1 MWAARAKEF
10 EMAPRKRFIAVAGN
24 MGAGKSELVQFLCR
38 RYGLKPFFEPNDT
51 NPYLADF
58 YADMPRWAF
67 HSQIYFLAHKFRLHR
82 ELMEEPGTVVQDRT
96 IYEDAEIFC
105 ENLFRT
111 GKMSERDYQTY
122 RELYQTICAS
132 LAPPDL
138 MIFLK
143 CPVRTLKKRIAQRG
157 RKMEIDVPTEYLKS
171 LNQLYEEWRKRYTLS
186 PVIELETDRLDYL
199 TDLVDRLDLFRQIE
213 KYVT

>member
-1 MWAARAKEF
+1 MPAK
-10 EMAPRKRFIAVAGN
+10 KRFIAVAGN

-38 RYGLKPFFEPNDT
+38 RYGLRPFYEPNET
-51 NPYLADF
+51 NPYLAGF
-58 YADMPRWAF
+58 YADMKAWAF
-67 HSQIYFLAHKFRLHR
+67 HSQIYFLTHKFRLHR

-105 ENLFRT
+105 ENLKRS
-111 GKMSERDYQTY
+111 GMMSERDYRTY
-122 RELYQTICAS
+122 RELYQTICGS

-143 CPVRTLKKRIAQRG
+143 CPVRTLKKRIQKRG
-157 RKMEIDVPTEYLKS
+157 RKMEIDLPTGYLKR
-171 LNQLYEEWRKRYTLS
+171 LNELYEEWRARYTLS
-186 PVIELETDRLDYL
+186 PVVELETDRLDYL
-199 TDLVDRLDLFRQIE
+199 TDLVDRLDLFKQIE

>member
-1 MWAARAKEF
+1 MSG
-10 EMAPRKRFIAVAGN
+10 PSRKRFLAVAGN

-58 YADMPRWAF
+58 YADMKKWAF
-67 HSQIYFLAHKFRLHR
+67 HSQVYFLTHKFRLHR
-82 ELMEEPGTVVQDRT
+82 ELMAEAGTVVQDRT

-105 ENLFRT
+105 ENLHRQ
-111 GKMSERDYQTY
+111 KMIDDRDHKMY
-122 RELYQTICAS
+122 RELYESVTAS
-132 LAPPDL
+132 LQPPDL

-143 CPVRTLKKRIAQRG
+143 CPINTLKKRIARRG
-157 RKMEIDVPTEYLKS
+157 RAMEQQIPTEYLKR
-171 LNQLYEEWRKRYTLS
+171 LNKLYDEWRGRYVLS

-199 TDLVDRLDLFRQIE
+199 TDLVDRLDLFNQIE
-213 KYVT
+213 KYL

>member
-1 MWAARAKEF
+1 MPAK
-10 EMAPRKRFIAVAGN
+10 KRFIAVAGN

-38 RYGLKPFFEPNDT
+38 RYGLRPFYEPNET

-58 YADMPRWAF
+58 YADMKAWAF
-67 HSQIYFLAHKFRLHR
+67 HSQIYFLTHKFRLHR

-105 ENLFRT
+105 ENLKRS
-111 GKMSERDYQTY
+111 GMMSERDYRTY
-122 RELYQTICAS
+122 RELYQTICGS
-132 LAPPDL
+132 LASPDL

-143 CPVRTLKKRIAQRG
+143 CPVRTLKKRIQKRG
-157 RKMEIDVPTEYLKS
+157 RKMEIDLPTGYLKR
-171 LNQLYEEWRKRYTLS
+171 LNELYEEWRARYTLS
-186 PVIELETDRLDYL
+186 PVVELETDRLDYL
-199 TDLVDRLDLFRQIE
+199 TDLVDRLDLFKQIE

>member
-1 MWAARAKEF
+1 
-10 EMAPRKRFIAVAGN
+10 

-58 YADMPRWAF
+58 YADMKKWAF
-67 HSQIYFLAHKFRLHR
+67 HSQVYFLTHKFRLHR
-82 ELMEEPGTVVQDRT
+82 ELMAEAGTVVQDRT

-105 ENLFRT
+105 ENLHRQ
-111 GKMSERDYQTY
+111 KMIDDRDHKMY
-122 RELYQTICAS
+122 RELYESVTAS
-132 LAPPDL
+132 LQPPDL

-143 CPVRTLKKRIAQRG
+143 CPINTLKKRIARRG
-157 RKMEIDVPTEYLKS
+157 RAMEQQIPTEYLKR
-171 LNQLYEEWRKRYTLS
+171 LNKLYDEWRGRYVLS

-199 TDLVDRLDLFRQIE
+199 TDLVDRLDLFNQIE
-213 KYVT
+213 KYL

>member
-1 MWAARAKEF
+1 MPAK
-10 EMAPRKRFIAVAGN
+10 KRFVAVAGN
-24 MGAGKSELVQFLCR
+24 MGAGKSELVSFLCR

-58 YADMPRWAF
+58 YSDMSRWAF
-67 HSQIYFLAHKFRLHR
+67 HSQVYFLTHKFRLHR
-82 ELMEEPGTVVQDRT
+82 ELMREPGTVVQDRT

-105 ENLFRT
+105 ENLRRS
-111 GKMSERDYQTY
+111 GKISERDHKMY
-122 RELYQTICAS
+122 RELYETITAS

-157 RKMEIDVPTEYLKS
+157 RKMEMEIPTQYLS
-171 LNQLYEEWRKRYTLS
+171 ALNKLYDEWRGRYSLS
-186 PVIELETDRLDYL
+186 PVIELDTGSLDYL
-199 TDLVDRLDLFRQIE
+199 TDLVDRLDLFKAIE
-213 KYVT
+213 KYVS